1 MTQISLVILQD
12 DKILQVIL
20 VRNGCIT
27 EAELHT
33 AITENL
39 YLVIPSNFAF
49 LPIAKKCK
57 LSSSLINVMH

>member
-12 DKILQVIL
+12 DKILGVIL
-20 VRNGCIT
+20 VSNGYII
-27 EAELHT
+27 EA
-33 AITENL
+33 IENL
-39 YLVIPSNFAF
+39 YFVIPSNFAF